1 MSSYLGMIVGSSLFG
16 RIDVLTDFKKQ
27 KHLNE
32 THKRSMEFI
41 YDRNITLDQLIDTVS
56 LR

>member
-16 RIDVLTDFKKQ
+16 QIDVLTDLKKQ